1 MVLTW
6 LVALS
11 AIPLPRDGIITQSCT
26 IQSGQYHRRSEDGHP
41 ALTIRGDNITVDFQG
56 AEILGTPITIEPDQR
71 QGTGIVVQGKNIVLR
86 NLKVRGYKVGIQV
99 DGCPGFMLL
108 DSDLSYN
115 WKPRLKSTLDRED
128 PSDWMSFHQN
138 DKDEWLERGAAI
150 YIKQSDGFK
159 LRNVTATGGQCGAML
174 SETNKGTIANCAF
187 EFLSGVGIGLY
198 RSSNNTI
205 MHNKV
210 DWCVRGY
217 SHGKWN
223 RGQDSAGLLIYEQS
237 NKNVVAYNS
246 ITHGGDGLFLWAGQS
261 TMDTGQGGCN
271 DNLFYGNDFSHA
283 PTNGIEATF
292 SRNAFANNLVQECWH
307 GLWGG
312 YSYDS
317 SIVGNHFALNSDA
330 IAIEQGQN
338 NSITHNEFDRNLVGL
353 RIWERE
359 SQPSDWGY
367 AKNRDVR
374 SKGYEV
380 RGNAFR
386 DTVSAVFELGGVS
399 GFNAWQNTFS
409 ANGRVLGQNA
419 KFSNLTFSGN
429 TIRTVNDSS
438 TNSLEGKGNM
448 TLRSASARTKP
459 ALMRPDGNVRTEL
472 KDGTR
477 EYLQRFVRGW
487 NPIKE
492 KVAPNLKRF
501 FVPPDPYGSNPF
513 LRDGTLRGRRYI
525 LVDEW
530 GPYDFRSPILWPRE
544 MRVDSGRR
552 AVDFEVLGPRGRWR
566 VKSVRGATLTAT
578 TGAVPGSL
586 RAVLTGADVSIQL
599 EYRGAQTVDYR
610 GVVTPAGNWKSFD
623 WRDFNVPIDWHV
635 RFWPYDPAKEEPR
648 SIETGFRELLSTPPK
663 REEHVSV
670 LDYGWSGAPYSGGSK
685 DYFAT
690 VAEGRFT
697 ISPGEYTV
705 SLGADDG
712 VRLWLDN
719 QLLIDEW
726 HYSPPATYVRR
737 VKLGG
742 SHRIRIEHF
751 EIDGYAQLKF
761 GLAR

>member
-6 LVALS
+6 LVALN
-11 AIPLPRDGIITQSCT
+11 AIPLPRDGIINQSCI
-26 IQSGQYHRRSEDGHP
+26 IQPGQYHRRSDGDDP
-41 ALTIRGDNITVDFQG
+41 AITIRGENITVDFQN
-56 AEILGTPITIEPDQR
+56 AEILGTPITVEPDQR
-71 QGTGIVVQGKNIVLR
+71 QGTGIVVQGKNIVLK
-86 NLKVRGYKVGIQV
+86 NLRVRGYKVGVRV

-115 WKPRLKSTLDRED
+115 WKPRLKSTLDKED
-128 PSDWMSFHQN
+128 PADWMSFHQN
-138 DKDEWLERGAAI
+138 EKDEWLDRGAAI

-159 LRNVTATGGQCGAML
+159 LRNVKSTGGQCGAML

-223 RGQDSAGLLIYEQS
+223 RGQDSAGLLMYEQS

-261 TMDTGQGGCN
+261 TMDTGKGGCN

-317 SIVGNHFALNSDA
+317 SIVGNHFTLNSDA

-338 NSITHNEFDRNLVGL
+338 NTITHNEFDRNLVGL

-367 AKNRDVR
+367 AKNRDVQ

-419 KFSNLTFSGN
+419 KFSDLVFSGN

-438 TNSLEGKGNM
+438 TSSLVGKGNM
-448 TLRSASARTKP
+448 TLRSASARPKP

-492 KVAPNLKRF
+492 KVAPSMKRF
-501 FVPPDPYGSNPF
+501 FVPPDTYGNNPF

-544 MRVDSGRR
+544 TKVDSGQR
-552 AVDFEVLGPRGRWR
+552 AVVFEVLGPRGRWR
-566 VKSVRGATLTAT
+566 VKSVRGAKLEAT
-578 TGAVPGSL
+578 TGSVPGSL
-586 RAVLTGADVSIQL
+586 RATLTGADVSIQL

-610 GVVTPAGNWKSFD
+610 GVVTSAGNWKSFG

-648 SIETGFRELLSTPPK
+648 SMERGFRDLLSTPPS
-663 REEHVSV
+663 REEHVSA
-670 LDYGWSGAPYSGGSK
+670 LDYGWSGAPYSGGPK
-685 DYFAT
+685 DHFAT

-697 ISPGEYTV
+697 IGPGEYTA
-705 SLGADDG
+705 SIGADDG
-712 VRLWLDN
+712 VRLWLDD

-726 HYSPPATYVRR
+726 HYSPPATYERR